1 MSKIEIKQLT
11 FAYPG
16 QAPIFDQTQLHLE
29 SQWHLGLVGRNGRG
43 KTTLLRLL
51 QHQLP
56 YQGQIQT
63 TLHFNYFPQPLA
75 DPDQLTLDALTEN
88 QPVAQ
93 WQLERELNLMGVD
106 SDLLWRPFNTL
117 SGGEQTKVQL
127 ALLFCA
133 EQAFPLLDEPTNHLD
148 LKGREQVA
156 AYLNRKQTG
165 FIVVSHDRHFLDQ
178 VTDHI
183 LAIEKQQIQ
192 LSHGNFSTYE
202 TQKARVDASERAQN
216 QQLKHEIG
224 RLKQTAAEKASW
236 SQAREGDK
244 YGNPHQKGSG
254 AVYDTGFIGARA
266 ARTMKRSKSL
276 QQRLGKEITAKE
288 QLLQN
293 VETTDP
299 LTLNFRPSHHQQLLQ
314 ARQLQLGYDQPL
326 FQPLDFTLM
335 AGDQLALLGP
345 NGSGKSTL
353 IHYLMHTFTGTVTGE
368 LQRPQ
373 HLSVSYVRQNN
384 TDNHGTLQD
393 FARESGLDY
402 ASFLNNLHK
411 LGLPR
416 QAFAQRIEELS
427 MGQRKK
433 VELAKSLAYPA
444 ELFIWD
450 EPLNYL
456 DVFNQDQLV
465 QLIKSVRPTLLLVAH
480 DQHFIEQVAS
490 QTVTLKACH

>member
-16 QAPIFDQTQLHLE
+16 QAPIFNQTDLQLE

-51 QHQLP
+51 QAQLP
-56 YQGQIQT
+56 YQGRIQT
-63 TLHFNYFPQPLA
+63 TLQFDYFPQPIV
-75 DPDQLTLDALTEN
+75 DSDQLTFEALNTV

-106 SDLLWRPFNTL
+106 PELLWRPFMTL

-127 ALLFCA
+127 ALLFSGQ
-133 EQAFPLLDEPTNHLD
+133 QAFPLLDEPTNHLD
-148 LKGREQVA
+148 LKGRQQVA
-156 AYLNRKQTG
+156 TYLQHKQTG
-165 FIVVSHDRHFLDQ
+165 FIVVSHDRHFLNQ

-192 LSHGNFSTYE
+192 LSHGNFETYE
-202 TQKARVDASERAQN
+202 TQKALLDESEQAQN
-216 QQLKHEIG
+216 HQLKQEIS
-224 RLKQTAAEKASW
+224 RLKQTAVEKAAW
-236 SQAREGDK
+236 SQSREGDK

-276 QQRLGKEITAKE
+276 QQRLSKEITTKA

-293 VETTDP
+293 VEHIAP
-299 LTLNFRPSHHQQLLQ
+299 LCLNFQPSHHQQLLQ
-314 ARQLQLGYDQPL
+314 ARQLQLGYEQPL
-326 FQPLDFTLM
+326 FQPLNFTLK
-335 AGDQLALLGP
+335 AGDQLAVLGP

-353 IHYLMHTFTGTVTGE
+353 IHYLMQTFTGNVSGE
-368 LQRPQ
+368 LQRPEQ
-373 HLSVSYVRQNN
+373 LTISYVRQDY
-384 TDNHGTLQD
+384 TDNQGTLAD
-393 FARESGLDY
+393 FAQRENLDY
-402 ASFLNNLHK
+402 ENFLNNLHK

-416 QAFAQRIEELS
+416 QAFEQRIEQLS

-465 QLIKSVRPTLLLVAH
+465 QLIKSIRPTLLLVEH
-480 DQHFIEQVAS
+480 DQHFISQVAQ
-490 QTVTLKACH
+490 QTISLKPNH